1 VTAGGSTKPPEERIR
16 TLLLRGD
23 NVMKN
28 RGGDSFP
35 RALEA
40 FEQAGEI
47 ARSEQVEPRLAELVE
62 RRIESVRRLMGPGA

>member
-1 VTAGGSTKPPEERIR
+1 MSAGGSTKPPEERIR

-28 RGGDSFP
+28 RSGESLP
-35 RALEA
+35 HALDA

-47 ARSEQVEPRLAELVE
+47 ARAEQVEPRLAELVE
-62 RRIESVRRLMGPGA
+62 RRIESVRRLMGPGP